1 MKNLKQYAVVK
12 TSLDNETFELIKV
25 SDWSLFTDEEKSDT
39 EQKEIAKCKKD
50 GYLVQVIW
58 RDF

>member
-12 TSLDNETFELIKV
+12 TTLEGENFELISV
-25 SDWSLFTDEEKSDT
+25 SEWALFTDEEQKEI

-50 GYLVQVIW
+50 GYLVKVIW
-58 RDF
+58 RGF